1 MHPFKILSSVLV
13 VFLNHVSRQINLK
26 TTKQNKKLKTFALS
40 SRGRA
45 QDENGLHKAASRENQ
60 VPDMAVVFFPFGR
73 K

>member
-45 QDENGLHKAASRENQ
+45 QDENGLHKATSRENQ